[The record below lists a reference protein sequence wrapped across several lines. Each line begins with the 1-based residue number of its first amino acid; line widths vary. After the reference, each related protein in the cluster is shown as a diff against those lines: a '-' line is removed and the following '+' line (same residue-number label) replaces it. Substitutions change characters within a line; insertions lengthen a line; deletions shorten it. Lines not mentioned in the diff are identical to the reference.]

1 MKRISQIFL
10 VGVVTVTLLAAAC
23 APVEEGASTLPVQTD
38 LTGSPTAFATDTT
51 TTADPSQATA
61 TNTTLTPSIPVTGLE
76 LIRLDCQYCV
86 DNIAHA
92 QLVIPR
98 EAKID
103 VISPPELASPGDDDD
118 DNGEGRR
125 LTTQLSGAAEVPGP
139 GDPDGSGMA
148 TIRLR
153 PEQREVCFDLT
164 VSNIG
169 PATAAHIHEGAKGV
183 AGPVVVP
190 LDPAPAGGSS
200 SGCVSDVDT
209 ALIRNILQN
218 SQQYYVNVHNEEF
231 PDGAIRGQ
239 LGRVN
244 DDDDNG
250 KNDNDDDDNGDNED
264 DDGEDDDEDDDNG
277 DRLGCRVID
286 RFRDTKLVLCRAEEN
301 TTITLNVCLDDNN
314 CTEVQ
319 LTLQSC
325 ALATETPTAT
335 ATTTLVVATTSATAT
350 LTPPAPVTA
359 TATDSSTTSTA
370 TSTPVAPATGTPTP
384 TFVTN
389 TPIASATNTA
399 TPTSTT
405 TSTPTP

>member
-1 MKRISQIFL
+1 MKRISHIFL
-10 VGVVTVTLLAAAC
+10 FGASIVILLAAAC
-23 APVEEGASTLPVQTD
+23 APAEEETVLAQGD
-38 LTGSPTAFATDTT
+38 LTDSPTAFATDTT
-51 TTADPSQATA
+51 A
-61 TNTTLTPSIPVTGLE
+61 TNITLTPSIPVTGLDI
-76 LIRLDCQYCV
+76 IRLDCQYCV

-98 EAKID
+98 DAKID
-103 VISPPELASPGDDDD
+103 VISPPELASPGDDDDKDD

-139 GDPDGSGMA
+139 ADPDGSGTA

-153 PEQREVCFDLT
+153 REQHEVCFDLT

-190 LDPAPAGGSS
+190 LDPAPTGGSS
-200 SGCVSDVDT
+200 SGCISDVDT
-209 ALIRNILQN
+209 ALIQNIAQN
-218 SQQYYVNVHNEEF
+218 PEQYYVNVHNEEF

-244 DDDDNG
+244 NNGDDDD
-250 KNDNDDDDNGDNED
+250 
-264 DDGEDDDEDDDNG
+264 DGDDNG

-301 TTITLNVCLDDNN
+301 TTITLNVCLKDNT

-325 ALATETPTAT
+325 APTAT
-335 ATTTLVVATTSATAT
+335 PSPVATITITAT
-350 LTPPAPVTA
+350 GTAATFTPVPITA
-359 TATDSSTTSTA
+359 TVTSTTSTSTA
-370 TSTPVAPATGTPTP
+370 TFTPVVPTTATPTP
-384 TFVTN
+384 TVVTN

-399 TPTSTT
+399 TATPTA

>member
-1 MKRISQIFL
+1 MKRISLIFL
-10 VGVVTVTLLAAAC
+10 SGVLPVILLAAAC
-23 APVEEGASTLPVQTD
+23 APVGEETPVVPAQDD
-38 LTGSPTAFATDTT
+38 LTGSPTTFATDTT
-51 TTADPSQATA
+51 ATTDPSQATA

-98 EAKID
+98 EATFR
-103 VISPPELASPGDDDD
+103 VTSPPELASGNDDDD
-118 DNGEGRR
+118 DNGEGGRR
-125 LTTQLSGAAEVPGP
+125 RTAQLSGAAEVPGP
-139 GDPDGSGMA
+139 GDPDGSGTA

-169 PATAAHIHEGAKGV
+169 PATAAHIHEGAEGV

-190 LDPAPAGGSS
+190 LDPAPTGGSS
-200 SGCVSDVDT
+200 SGCVSDVDPV
-209 ALIRNILQN
+209 LIRNIVQN
-218 SQQYYVNVHNEEF
+218 PGQYYVNVHNEEF

-239 LGRVN
+239 LGRV

-250 KNDNDDDDNGDNED
+250 NNDNEDDDNGDNED
-264 DDGEDDDEDDDNG
+264 DEGEDDDEDDDDNG
-277 DRLGCRVID
+277 DRLGCRVVD

-301 TTITLNVCLDDNN
+301 TIITLNVCLDDNT

-319 LTLQSC
+319 ITLQSC
-325 ALATETPTAT
+325 TLGTDTPSPIATITTAATGTAATFTPVPITET
-335 ATTTLVVATTSATAT
+335 
-350 LTPPAPVTA
+350 VT
-359 TATDSSTTSTA
+359 STTSTA
-370 TSTPVAPATGTPTP
+370 TSTPVAPGTETPTP
-384 TFVTN
+384 TSVTN
-389 TPIASATNTA
+389 TPIASATNTPTA
-399 TPTSTT
+399 TPTA